1 MKQITKILETVAQ
14 KRGIAMDALYEQV
27 DIAIADAIYNAF
39 YSGNREAM
47 EFWGKLYCENG
58 RICAEDVIFAI
69 CERIK
74 TQNGGAS

>member
-1 MKQITKILETVAQ
+1 MKQITKILETLAQ

-27 DIAIADAIYNAF
+27 DI
-39 YSGNREAM
+39 
-47 EFWGKLYCENG
+47 
-58 RICAEDVIFAI
+58 VI